1 MENMENTEM
10 IAVLHLKAGGLE
22 PVVEVLPHTLENL
35 QGLVGGWLDVVRAGS
50 YLPKTLAN
58 TVLSKYDIWV
68 NDEGLIN
75 NLPFNICL
83 NVQELMAKRY
93 DYAGI
98 LAGDIFLAGH
108 DDECNTTSVQMEDVP
123 ELKRVLQSLILVNP
137 EREAKLQR
145 SIAGLDGEDDKY
157 V

>member
-1 MENMENTEM
+1 MKEKEILLT
-10 IAVLHLKAGGLE
+10 ILHLKAGDLQ
-22 PVVEVLPHTLENL
+22 PQTRVIVNKLDNL
-35 QGLVGGWLDVVRAGS
+35 QALVGGWLDVVRAGG
-50 YLPKTLAN
+50 YLPDELAN
-58 TVLSKYDIWV
+58 TALAKYDIWA

-83 NVQELMAKRY
+83 NVQALTEKRY

-108 DDECNTTSVQMEDVP
+108 DDDGNTTSIQLEDVP
-123 ELKRVLQSLILVNP
+123 ELKRVLQTLMLTNQ
-137 EREAKLQR
+137 ERQEKLQ
-145 SIAGLDGEDDKY
+145 SFMEVSDN

>member
-10 IAVLHLKAGGLE
+10 ITILHLRAGDLE
-22 PVVEVLPHTLENL
+22 PVIEIIPHTLENL

-50 YLPKTLAN
+50 YLPDELAN
-58 TVLSKYDIWV
+58 TALSKYDIWV

-75 NLPFNICL
+75 QLPFNICL
-83 NVQELMAKRY
+83 NRHELTAKRY

-98 LAGDIFLAGH
+98 LAGDIFLAGR
-108 DDECNTTSVQMEDVP
+108 DDEGNTTSIQLEDVP
-123 ELKRVLQSLILVNP
+123 ELKRVLQTLMLTNQ
-137 EREAKLQR
+137 ERQEKLQR
-145 SIAGLDGEDDKY
+145 FMEVSDN

>member
-1 MENMENTEM
+1 MENTEM

-50 YLPKTLAN
+50 YLPEALAN
-58 TVLSKYDIWV
+58 TALAKYDIWV

-75 NLPFNICL
+75 QLPFNICL
-83 NVQELMAKRY
+83 NRGELMAKRY

-98 LAGDIFLAGH
+98 LAGDVFLAGH
-108 DDECNTTSVQMEDVP
+108 DDEGNTTSIQLEDVP
-123 ELKRVLQSLILVNP
+123 ELKRVLQTLMLSNP
-137 EREAKLQR
+137 ERKEKLQR
-145 SIAGLDGEDDKY
+145 SMAMIDR
-157 V
+157 